1 MIEKISLNALKFF
14 YYVAEYGSVT
24 LASQKLFVTQSAVSK
39 QIKNLEDT
47 LDLSLFNRVNKKL
60 SIIEKVKKFTNV
72 KLYGEKPSVV
82 IAPSKKGAKN
92 TTKNLLFS
100 NVVKLNL
107 KSFFQFYPFYK
118 SLCY

>member
-1 MIEKISLNALKFF
+1 MYLDCVRFLIIE
-14 YYVAEYGSVT
+14 
-24 LASQKLFVTQSAVSK
+24 
-39 QIKNLEDT
+39 IKN
-47 LDLSLFNRVNKKL
+47 NKT
-60 SIIEKVKKFTNV
+60 ENEKKFTNV

-92 TTKNLLFS
+92 TTKNLLFI

>member
-1 MIEKISLNALKFF
+1 MYLDCVRFLIIE
-14 YYVAEYGSVT
+14 
-24 LASQKLFVTQSAVSK
+24 
-39 QIKNLEDT
+39 IKN
-47 LDLSLFNRVNKKL
+47 NKT
-60 SIIEKVKKFTNV
+60 ENEKKFTNV

-82 IAPSKKGAKN
+82 IAPSKKGTKN
-92 TTKNLLFS
+92 TTKNLLFI

>member
-1 MIEKISLNALKFF
+1 M
-14 YYVAEYGSVT
+14 
-24 LASQKLFVTQSAVSK
+24 LFLIIK
-39 QIKNLEDT
+39 IKN
-47 LDLSLFNRVNKKL
+47 NK
-60 SIIEKVKKFTNV
+60 IENVKKFTNV

-118 SLCY
+118 NLCL